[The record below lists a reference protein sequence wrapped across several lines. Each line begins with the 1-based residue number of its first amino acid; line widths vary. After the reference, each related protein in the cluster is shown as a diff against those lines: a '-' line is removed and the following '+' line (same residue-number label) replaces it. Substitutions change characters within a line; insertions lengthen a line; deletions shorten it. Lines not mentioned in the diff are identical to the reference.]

1 MTTTPQASA
10 EEAGSPVAQPAI
22 PGDFDVYLDRVDGE
36 YRLRLSG
43 ELDLATAPWLRDHLA
58 EIASNGAGCVVVDL
72 SDLSFID
79 STGLSVLVGGWKRL
93 RERGGDLVLKSPSPA
108 VAKVLDI
115 AGLRDVFPA
124 T

>member
-1 MTTTPQASA
+1 M
-10 EEAGSPVAQPAI
+10 V
-22 PGDFDVYLDRVDGE
+22 PGDFDVYLDRVDGQ

-58 EIASNGAGCVVVDL
+58 GIAANGAECVVVDV
-72 SDLSFID
+72 SGLSFID
-79 STGLSVLVGGWKRL
+79 STGLSVLVDGWKRL
-93 RERGGDLVLKSPSPA
+93 RERGGDLVLESPSPA

-115 AGLRDVFPA
+115 AGLKDVFHA